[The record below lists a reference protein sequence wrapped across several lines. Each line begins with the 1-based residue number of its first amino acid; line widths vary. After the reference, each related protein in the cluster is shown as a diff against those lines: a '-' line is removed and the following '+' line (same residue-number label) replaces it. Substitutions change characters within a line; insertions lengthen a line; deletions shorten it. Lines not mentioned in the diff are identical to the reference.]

1 MNRQNFFKNLSF
13 IVCLIFILQG
23 CASHR
28 PETNPML
35 DKRAL
40 HLSKQ
45 AESFN
50 EHITACKGTAWA
62 TLETGTKHEK
72 FKIAWA
78 VVFPNKIRITFLIS
92 ANPIETIIATGEKI
106 TFISHRGQHSRHS
119 YKSKDPDMEKY
130 IHIPI
135 KMSEMI
141 LILLGRFPV
150 KEFDDAYFAP
160 WDPSLST
167 IVLKQKWRDTKQHL
181 HYNDKKNIDGI
192 WLEDYTGQLVY
203 KIMTREY
210 KKYGSDN
217 ISAILEIKD
226 NNNRK
231 LTLEITNFIAN
242 PTINESI
249 FKLTED
255 GS

>member
-1 MNRQNFFKNLSF
+1 MSRQNFFTNLSF
-13 IVCLIFILQG
+13 IVCLISILQG

-28 PETNPML
+28 PDTNPIL
-35 DKRAL
+35 DKQAL

-45 AESFN
+45 TKSFN
-50 EHITACKGTAWA
+50 EHITTGKGTAWA
-62 TLETGTKHEK
+62 TLETDTKHEK

-106 TFISHRGQHSRHS
+106 TFISHTGQHSRHS

-130 IHIPI
+130 IHVPI

-181 HYNDKKNIDGI
+181 HYNDKQNIDSI
-192 WLEDYTGQLVY
+192 CLEDYTGQPVY
-203 KIMTREY
+203 KTMTIEY

-217 ISAILEIKD
+217 IPAILEIKD
-226 NNNRK
+226 NDNRK
-231 LTLEITNFIAN
+231 LTLEIINFIAN
-242 PTINESI
+242 PTIRESI

>member
-1 MNRQNFFKNLSF
+1 MNRQNFFTNLCF
-13 IVCLIFILQG
+13 IACLILILQG
-23 CASHR
+23 CASLR
-28 PETNPML
+28 PDTNPIL
-35 DKRAL
+35 DKQAL

-62 TLETGTKHEK
+62 THETGTKHEK

-106 TFISHRGQHSRHS
+106 TFISHTGQHSRHS
-119 YKSKDPDMEKY
+119 YRSKNPDMEKY
-130 IHIPI
+130 IHVPI

-150 KEFDDAYFAP
+150 KDFDDAYFAP

-167 IVLKQKWRDTKQHL
+167 IVLKQKWKDTKQYL
-181 HYNDKKNIDGI
+181 HYNDKKNIDAI
-192 WLEDYTGQLVY
+192 WLKDYTGQLVY
-203 KIMTREY
+203 KTIIKAS
-210 KKYGSDN
+210 KKYDSDN
-217 ISAILEIKD
+217 IPAKLEIQD
-226 NNNRK
+226 NSKQK
-231 LTLEITNFIAN
+231 LILEITNFIAN
-242 PTINESI
+242 PPIKESI
-249 FKLTED
+249 FELTED

>member
-1 MNRQNFFKNLSF
+1 
-13 IVCLIFILQG
+13 
-23 CASHR
+23 
-28 PETNPML
+28 
-35 DKRAL
+35 
-40 HLSKQ
+40 
-45 AESFN
+45 
-50 EHITACKGTAWA
+50 
-62 TLETGTKHEK
+62 
-72 FKIAWA
+72 
-78 VVFPNKIRITFLIS
+78 
-92 ANPIETIIATGEKI
+92 
-106 TFISHRGQHSRHS
+106 
-119 YKSKDPDMEKY
+119 MEKY
-130 IHIPI
+130 IHVPI

-150 KEFDDAYFAP
+150 KEFDDAYFAT